1 MLPVS
6 IPPVNTVPLAK
17 TVEIPPTQY
26 ASSTPIQFMPAK
38 IYRPADLPNATDYDR
53 SAIASREI
61 IIDANYSKDVAHFHN
76 KVQNIV
82 KNSKVPTV
90 FAVGTDT
97 NRIVLHTQTDNQF
110 YGALRRLLKLGEVKF
125 DFDKAVALKHLEKL
139 I

>member
-1 MLPVS
+1 MSPVS

-26 ASSTPIQFMPAK
+26 ASSTPIKFIPAK
-38 IYRPADLPNATDYDR
+38 MYRPADLSNAIDYDR

-61 IIDANYSKDVAHFHN
+61 MIDANHSKDVGHFHN

-82 KNSKVPTV
+82 KDLKIPAV
-90 FAVGTDT
+90 FEVGKDA
-97 NRIVLHTQTDNQF
+97 NRIVLNTQTDNQF
-110 YGALRRLLKLGEVKF
+110 YSALRRLLKLGEVKL
-125 DFDKAVALKHLEKL
+125 DFDKAVTLKHFEKL